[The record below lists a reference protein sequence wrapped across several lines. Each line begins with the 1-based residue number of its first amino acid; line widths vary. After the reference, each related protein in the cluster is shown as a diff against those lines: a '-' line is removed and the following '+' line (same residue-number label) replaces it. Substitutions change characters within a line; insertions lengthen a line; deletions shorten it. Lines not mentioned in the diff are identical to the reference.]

1 VSDWL
6 AADATRAAVL
16 AGFDAATSE
25 PALTAL
31 ADVAALI

>member
-6 AADATRAAVL
+6 AADSTRAAVL

-31 ADVAALI
+31 AEVAPLL